1 MSTKNETSVHHGKQ
15 LEYLMEHSALTD
27 AAALSAQ
34 LKCTPSAIYQM
45 VNKSVLKHGRV
56 MQICNLFGITTDDF
70 YSGPLKGLSYE
81 INYPKP
87 TPLKEKLTD
96 DQRENLE
103 LKERIIELQ
112 DEISGLKDKVIDLN
126 QQIITI
132 MKG

>member
-1 MSTKNETSVHHGKQ
+1 MSTKKQVPVHHGQQ
-15 LEYLMEHSALTD
+15 LEYLMTHSALAD
-27 AAALSAQ
+27 AAALSTQ

-45 VNKSVLKHGRV
+45 LNKSAFKHGRV
-56 MQICNLFGITTDDF
+56 MQICNLFGITTDEF
-70 YSGPLKGLSYE
+70 YAGPLKGLSYE

-87 TPLKEKLTD
+87 TELKEKLTD
-96 DQRENLE
+96 DQKENLE
-103 LKERIIELQ
+103 LKERIIELL